1 MMTRAAAPVA
11 VATIAAT
18 IATGA
23 TAASDDYSDRGRSRS
38 RSWSRSRSPS
48 RLSPERPGRAHG
60 SPERASATERSPP
73 EWSARTRATKRM
85 EVLKSLSYSIVDGH
99 NAHTYASEED
109 RVESGLIGRDRMLNL
124 FVSGPFGRPGTRTDQ
139 EAPGFR
145 EAGGC
150 PLQDEAERL
159 VGQGDQRHG

>member
-1 MMTRAAAPVA
+1 MVALALA
-11 VATIAAT
+11 VASEPGEARPRKRQP
-18 IATGA
+18 GA
-23 TAASDDYSDRGRSRS
+23 CQCDA
-38 RSWSRSRSPS
+38 
-48 RLSPERPGRAHG
+48 
-60 SPERASATERSPP
+60 ATERSPP

-85 EVLKSLSYSIVDGH
+85 EVVKSLSYSIVDGH

-124 FVSGPFGRPGTRTDQ
+124 FVSGPFGDQ
-139 EAPGFR
+139 ARVWIKKRLPGFR
-145 EAGGC
+145 EAGGG